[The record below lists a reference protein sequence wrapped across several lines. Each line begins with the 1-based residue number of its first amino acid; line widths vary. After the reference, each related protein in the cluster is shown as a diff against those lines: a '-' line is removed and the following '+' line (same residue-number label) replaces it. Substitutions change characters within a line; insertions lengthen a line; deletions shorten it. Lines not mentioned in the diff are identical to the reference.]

1 MQKHKYS
8 SLSSVATLALVVFF
22 IASLVHHNWWQAAA
36 CVVVFLLLANLPYIL
51 KGKMWSG
58 EV

>member
-8 SLSSVATLALVVFF
+8 SLSSLATLALLVFF
-22 IASLVHHNWWQAAA
+22 IMSLVHHNWWQAVA
-36 CVVVFLLLANLPYIL
+36 CVVAFLLLANLPYIL

>member
-8 SLSSVATLALVVFF
+8 SLSSLATLALLGFLIF
-22 IASLVHHNWWQAAA
+22 SLVRHNWWQAAA
-36 CVVVFLLLANLPYIL
+36 CVVAFVLLANLPFIL